1 LSWNFPGGG
10 TLTIMAVVTLPQGNV
25 GRRIVSMNGD
35 QHEAPVAQL
44 LATHQQRLSA
54 FIRQLIPLR
63 SDAEDVLQEVNL
75 FIWQHADEFQPGSN
89 FAAWAY
95 QIARN
100 RVMNFYKKKPVKAVR
115 FSQTVLEQLAA
126 GADIDGDFSPSRL
139 RALEQCLQKLSAKDQ
154 TLAVLRYESGATTQS
169 VAERS
174 KRSLK
179 GVYHSL
185 NRIRMTLLDCIQRTL
200 ASEAR

>member
-1 LSWNFPGGG
+1 
-10 TLTIMAVVTLPQGNV
+10 MK
-25 GRRIVSMNGD
+25 GD
-35 QHEAPVAQL
+35 QTGEQVAQL
-44 LATHQQRLSA
+44 LARHQQRLSGY
-54 FIRQLIPLR
+54 IRQLIPTR
-63 SDAEDVLQEVNL
+63 TDAEDVLQEVNL
-75 FIWQHADEFQPGSN
+75 FIWRHGEEFQPGSD

-100 RVMNFYKKKPVKAVR
+100 RVMNFYKKKPVKTVR
-115 FSQTVLEQLAA
+115 FSQAVLEQLAA
-126 GADIDGDFSPSRL
+126 GADIDADFSPSRL
-139 RALEQCLQKLSAKDQ
+139 RALEQCLQKLSPKDR
-154 TLAVLRYESGATTQS
+154 TLLVLRYEPDATTQS

>member
-1 LSWNFPGGG
+1 
-10 TLTIMAVVTLPQGNV
+10 
-25 GRRIVSMNGD
+25 MNGD

-54 FIRQLIPLR
+54 YIRQLIALR
-63 SDAEDVLQEVNL
+63 ADAEDVLQEVNL

-100 RVMNFYKKKPVKAVR
+100 RVMNFYKKKPVKTVR

-126 GADIDGDFSPSRL
+126 GADIHGEFSPSRL
-139 RALEQCLQKLSAKDQ
+139 RALEQCLQKLSSKDR
-154 TLAVLRYESGATTQS
+154 TLIVMRYEPDATTQS

-185 NRIRMTLLDCIQRTL
+185 NRIRMALLDCIQRTL
-200 ASEAR
+200 TSEAR